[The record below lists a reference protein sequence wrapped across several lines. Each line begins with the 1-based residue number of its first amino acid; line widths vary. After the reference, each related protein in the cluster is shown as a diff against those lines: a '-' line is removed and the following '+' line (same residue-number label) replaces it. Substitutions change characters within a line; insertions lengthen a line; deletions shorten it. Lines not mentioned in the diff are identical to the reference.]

1 MHENVL
7 NEEARKNIKIL
18 SSNSFLKDFY
28 LAGGTGC
35 ALQLG
40 HRLSNDFDF
49 FSDTDFSTLEVVKNI
64 KEKGG
69 FITDY
74 SDTGTVTGRF
84 IGTKISFFYYDYPLL
99 KKCLSYHGINLASL
113 EDIACMKIDA
123 VSSRGKKRDFF
134 DLFFILEKR
143 NLKLEEILDHF
154 KIKYQKAGY
163 NLLHVL
169 KSLVYFDDADKD
181 PELMMIE
188 DVKWPAAYM
197 FMREW
202 LQNFAYRTGISFW
215 IFLVAAAAAFII
227 ALMTVSFQVLRAAS
241 SDPVHS
247 LRYE

>member
-49 FSDTDFSTLEVVKNI
+49 FSDVHFSASEVIKNI
-64 KEKGG
+64 KRKGD

-84 IGTKISFFYYDYPLL
+84 FGTKISFFYYDYPLL

-113 EDIACMKIDA
+113 EDIGCMKIDA
-123 VSSRGKKRDFF
+123 VSSRGKKRDFI
-134 DLFFILEKR
+134 DLFFILKKR
-143 NLKLEEILDHF
+143 DMKLEDIIDHF

-181 PELMMIE
+181 PELMMIK
-188 DVKWPAAYM
+188 DVKWQAAK
-197 FMREW
+197 
-202 LQNFAYRTGISFW
+202 NFFVEQVKQLK
-215 IFLVAAAAAFII
+215 IF
-227 ALMTVSFQVLRAAS
+227 
-241 SDPVHS
+241 
-247 LRYE
+247 

>member
-7 NEEARKNIKIL
+7 DEAARKNIKIL

-49 FSDTDFSTLEVVKNI
+49 FSDINFSTSEVIKNI
-64 KEKGG
+64 KRKGD

-74 SDTGTVTGRF
+74 SDAETVTGRF
-84 IGTKISFFYYDYPLL
+84 FGTKISFFYYEYPLL
-99 KKCLSYHGINLASL
+99 NKCQSYSGINLASL
-113 EDIACMKIDA
+113 EDIGCMKIDA
-123 VSSRGKKRDFF
+123 VSSRGKKRDFI
-134 DLFFILEKR
+134 DLFFILKKR
-143 NLKLEEILDHF
+143 NMKLENIIDNF
-154 KIKYQKAGY
+154 SKKYQKAGY

-188 DVKWPAAYM
+188 DVKWPAVKNF
-197 FMREW
+197 FMKQVKQ
-202 LQNFAYRTGISFW
+202 LK
-215 IFLVAAAAAFII
+215 IF
-227 ALMTVSFQVLRAAS
+227 
-241 SDPVHS
+241 
-247 LRYE
+247 